1 MQAACRFIRGLH
13 CWVGALVLGLLGST
27 AVYGQGA
34 APSVLVLG
42 GASHTQSGF
51 ADPKIQRF
59 YTATA
64 ANAAE
69 QMAEALGKAGVRNTK
84 FVVWSRYP
92 EYQQELGNNIAACDC
107 NFLLQVSFGKD
118 VAANP
123 QTLFLEYQLMHL
135 AKSASQQAG
144 FAQVK
149 TEARFQRRFDV
160 PITNDIL
167 AEGKFPSFATEI
179 AGEIVKSGALT
190 TNSNSK

>member
-1 MQAACRFIRGLH
+1 MLAARRFIRSLR
-13 CWVGALVLGLLGST
+13 CWAGAMMVGLLGCT
-27 AVYGQGA
+27 AVYGQSA

-51 ADPKIQRF
+51 SDPRIQRF

-69 QMAEALGKAGVRNTK
+69 QMAEALEKAGVRNTK
-84 FVVWSRYP
+84 FIVWSKYP

-118 VAANP
+118 VAASP
-123 QTLFLEYQLMHL
+123 QVLFLEYQLMYL
-135 AKSASQQAG
+135 AKSASQQPG
-144 FAQVK
+144 FEQAK
-149 TEARFQRRFDV
+149 LEARFKRHFDI

-167 AEGKFPSFATEI
+167 GEGKFPSFATEI

>member
-1 MQAACRFIRGLH
+1 MQAAYRFIRTLH
-13 CWVGALVLGLLGST
+13 WAGAMVLGLLGGT
-27 AVYGQGA
+27 AVYGQSA

-51 ADPKIQRF
+51 PDPKIQRF

-69 QMAEALGKAGVRNTK
+69 QMAEALEKAGVRSTK
-84 FVVWSRYP
+84 FIVWSKYP

-118 VAANP
+118 VAASP
-123 QTLFLEYQLMHL
+123 QTLFLEYQLMYL
-135 AKSASQQAG
+135 AKSATQQPG

-149 TEARFQRRFDV
+149 PESRFQGRFAI

-167 AEGKFPSFATEI
+167 EEGKFPSFATEI
-179 AGEIVKSGALT
+179 ASDIAKSGSLAI
-190 TNSNSK
+190 NQKSK

>member
-1 MQAACRFIRGLH
+1 MKAAFWFARTLY
-13 CWVGALVLGLLGST
+13 CWAAALMLGLLGST
-27 AVYGQGA
+27 AAYGQGT

-51 ADPKIQRF
+51 PDPRIQRF

-69 QMAEALGKAGVRNTK
+69 QMAEALEKAGVRNTK
-84 FVVWSRYP
+84 FIVWSQYP

-118 VAANP
+118 ATASP
-123 QTLFLEYQLMHL
+123 QALFLEYQLMYL
-135 AKSASQQAG
+135 AKAASQQPG

-149 TEARFQRRFDV
+149 TESRFRRRFDV
-160 PITNDIL
+160 PVTNDIL